1 MRARASTDAFGFRQF
16 PGEFCRFCQQV
27 LLESDGQTAVRKTCE
42 QICKIC
48 PQVLPVFVS
57 RVLPP
62 FSRVSNLLTIAPR
75 TDLRHD
81 PLRVRDRTKIAA
93 ANDGQ

>member
-1 MRARASTDAFGFRQF
+1 MRAPAPTDTFGFRQF
-16 PGEFCRFCQQV
+16 PGKFCRFCPQV

-48 PQVLPVFVS
+48 PQVLTVFVS
-57 RVLPP
+57 WVLPP
-62 FSRVSNLLTIAPR
+62 FSHVSNLLTIAPR

-81 PLRVRDRTKIAA
+81 PARARPDKDRGP
-93 ANDGQ
+93 NDGQ